1 MCEYVTAS
9 GNTLILYSACT
20 GHYIVSC
27 SYHSKRTPT
36 TFFLFCP
43 SSPLRYPPSKCSNYV
58 AFFRFL
64 CPLSVSKDMQRHIS
78 LSLHQERLKSSI
90 SCQKRQSVFK
100 LIAPSDVV
108 TLSYS
113 VCICRNAASKCA
125 KALSLSVCC
134 SFVNDRS

>member
-1 MCEYVTAS
+1 MCEQVAAS

-58 AFFRFL
+58 VFFRFL
-64 CPLSVSKDMQRHIS
+64 CPLSVSKDMQDIFPCHFI
-78 LSLHQERLKSSI
+78 
-90 SCQKRQSVFK
+90 
-100 LIAPSDVV
+100 
-108 TLSYS
+108 
-113 VCICRNAASKCA
+113 RNALNRQFLVRKGNQCSNRLPLRCCDTFLFRLYLLKCFF
-125 KALSLSVCC
+125 KMC
-134 SFVNDRS
+134 